1 MKILVGIPI
10 LNEIGNVEPLIC
22 ELLALDIRISLFIV
36 DDSPISS
43 ETKIMEREFPKE
55 RFFFRHRSKR
65 MGVGSAHQ
73 EIILFGSS
81 NHFDYVVTMD
91 GDGTHSSRDI
101 PKLLKAIQYSD
112 LVIGSRFMNGGDLRD
127 WTLSRRLSTKTAH
140 VITKLAT
147 RTSLDCTSGIRAY
160 NLKTTNYEKLLRKLP
175 SDYRFFYSSTFR
187 LLANNIKI
195 RQVPVILESRN
206 LGKSKMNLGLATKL
220 ILSLFFGSLGFVLKF
235 RRN

>member
-10 LNEIGNVEPLIC
+10 LNEIGNVEPIIS
-22 ELLALDIRISLFIV
+22 ELLDLGDHISIFIV

-43 ETKIMEREFPKE
+43 EMKLMERNFPKD
-55 RFFFRHRSKR
+55 RFFFRHRIKR

-73 EIILFGSS
+73 EIISFGII
-81 NHFDYVVTMD
+81 NNFDCVVTMD

-101 PKLLKAIQYSD
+101 PKLLQAIKYSD

-127 WTLSRRLSTKTAH
+127 WTFLRRLTTNTAYI
-140 VITKLAT
+140 ITKFAT

-160 NLKTTNYEKLLRKLP
+160 NLKTTDYEKLLKKLP

-187 LLANNIKI
+187 LLANNIQI
-195 RQVPVILESRN
+195 QQVPVILESRN
-206 LGKSKMNLGLATKL
+206 LGKSKMSFKLATKL
-220 ILSLFFGSLGFVLKF
+220 ILSLFFGSLSYMLKF
-235 RRN
+235 GRN